1 MLIICTIFYELQN
14 LQEEC
19 CSWRICL
26 KNNMVVGNLTSSKE
40 YQPYFKMVPIKS
52 LILGEIDIVHTM
64 IIIQLIKNNT

>member
-1 MLIICTIFYELQN
+1 
-14 LQEEC
+14 
-19 CSWRICL
+19 
-26 KNNMVVGNLTSSKE
+26 MVVGNLTSSKE